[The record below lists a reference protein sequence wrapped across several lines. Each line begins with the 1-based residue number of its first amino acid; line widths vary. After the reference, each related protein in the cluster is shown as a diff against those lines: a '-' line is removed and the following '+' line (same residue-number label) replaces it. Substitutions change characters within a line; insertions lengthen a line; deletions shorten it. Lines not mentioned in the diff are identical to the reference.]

1 MRYLIHWF
9 HWSTAGLMATSTTS
23 LSDRSLDSLGS
34 LLLFGQ
40 PNRNCWDTSWK
51 GWILGTFFT
60 IFSMRMHPPPK
71 KKKQKKGTE
80 PTIFWMT
87 YSKSGVTDKKPT
99 ISQGNGFFAYWNP
112 CGLAWGPG
120 QIMDSICFI
129 NMSYQ
134 PTSRKLSLAHV
145 YTLYWSSTAYM
156 AFIGDPETSCRLQ
169 YQILIKWQLF
179 TTFKMWKRCIH
190 DEIESSTLD
199 LGEFEISPTWT
210 TWNGIKISVETT
222 KRHISQQDPKL
233 QELWGRLPCTS
244 LRQIPFWYVTG
255 FVTA

>member
-1 MRYLIHWF
+1 MERLNLGNFFYDFF
-9 HWSTAGLMATSTTS
+9 HEDAS
-23 LSDRSLDSLGS
+23 
-34 LLLFGQ
+34 
-40 PNRNCWDTSWK
+40 
-51 GWILGTFFT
+51 
-60 IFSMRMHPPPK
+60 PK
-71 KKKQKKGTE
+71 KKTKQKKGTE
-80 PTIFWMT
+80 TTQFCWWLTASQGSQITPNQPFHKAMDFLPIEIRAAWPEVQA
-87 YSKSGVTDKKPT
+87 KSWIPYVLLICHKSH
-99 ISQGNGFFAYWNP
+99 ISQPPGNSAWQMFF
-112 CGLAWGPG
+112 
-120 QIMDSICFI
+120 
-129 NMSYQ
+129 
-134 PTSRKLSLAHV
+134 
-145 YTLYWSSTAYM
+145 LYWSSTVYS

-233 QELWGRLPCTS
+233 QKLWGRLPCTS